1 MTSYTSRSVTS
12 HLPLW
17 SHARPPPNLRQ
28 SISWQRSGQG
38 VEYGRWKDSYLWSG
52 VHRYVCFTSHQHSHL
67 RNVGS
72 HIARSLVASQRPVQ
86 ISSRNPAKTH
96 ELLELTTPKWPLL
109 PAVSVDVTKPTTL
122 IPAFK
127 DASTIISLV
136 GVMRGTPKDF
146 EDVQWKGAENVALAA
161 RAVGAKVIHFSAIG
175 ANTQSEIMY
184 VKTKGMGENSVL
196 DICPDAT
203 IIRPSIVF
211 GPEDDFFNVGWFA
224 DERITI
230 QNFFYYLESDSRAY
244 LAFCLSCPFL
254 EEENLVFSPFTSVTC
269 QKLSKL
275 FAGEPQKSRKRLQ
288 ARSLRLEDLKV
299 WYSCHF
305 SPVIELLV
313 TQFSHTI
320 NSWNSFWST
329 AAVIVQ

>member
-1 MTSYTSRSVTS
+1 M
-12 HLPLW
+12 
-17 SHARPPPNLRQ
+17 
-28 SISWQRSGQG
+28 
-38 VEYGRWKDSYLWSG
+38 
-52 VHRYVCFTSHQHSHL
+52 
-67 RNVGS
+67 
-72 HIARSLVASQRPVQ
+72 Q

-96 ELLELTTPKWPLL
+96 ELLELTTPKGPLL

-136 GVMRGTPKDF
+136 GVMHGTPKDF

-211 GPEDDFFNVGWFA
+211 GPEDDFFNVG
-224 DERITI
+224 
-230 QNFFYYLESDSRAY
+230 
-244 LAFCLSCPFL
+244 
-254 EEENLVFSPFTSVTC
+254 
-269 QKLSKL
+269 
-275 FAGEPQKSRKRLQ
+275 
-288 ARSLRLEDLKV
+288 
-299 WYSCHF
+299 
-305 SPVIELLV
+305 
-313 TQFSHTI
+313 
-320 NSWNSFWST
+320 
-329 AAVIVQ
+329 